1 MSEVIIPEKLQKFIE
16 EFSEDQ
22 VLGDLSFFLDSLIIR
37 KVDKKPTKDG
47 FKDAL
52 EDVVEDLKWR
62 LDYIENI
69 QKMFDEF
76 LADYKDSPENLTEL
90 LKLTKKKLTIYYN
103 ETE

>member
-22 VLGDLSFFLDSLIIR
+22 VLDDLSFFLDSLIIR
-37 KVDKKPTKDG
+37 KVDKNPTKDG

-76 LADYKDSPENLTEL
+76 LADYKGSPENLTKL
-90 LKLTKKKLTIYYN
+90 LKITKKKLIIYYN
-103 ETE
+103 EAE